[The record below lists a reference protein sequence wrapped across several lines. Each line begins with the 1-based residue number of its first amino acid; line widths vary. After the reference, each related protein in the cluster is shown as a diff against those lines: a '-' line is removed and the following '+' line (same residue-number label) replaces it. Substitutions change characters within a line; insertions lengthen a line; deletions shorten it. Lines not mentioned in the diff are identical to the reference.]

1 MRKITAYPL
10 SRIEINSYFTRFIGG
25 NTKTTLIAT
34 ISPAQVN
41 LLETCSTLDYAS
53 KAKTSRMPHDWP

>member
-1 MRKITAYPL
+1 MRKITAYPYRESKL
-10 SRIEINSYFTRFIGG
+10 THILQDSLGG

-53 KAKTSRMPHDWP
+53 KAKNIKNAP